1 MDKQKF
7 LQVFSEVLAPD
18 TDRVK
23 SATATLKAD
32 YYPLPESLTVLLQLL
47 LSDEPSPQRQ
57 LAASQARSLV
67 PKHWR
72 SYSSQVR
79 AQLRQR
85 LLQGTLQEDE
95 QIVRHAASRVITAI
109 AKIDL
114 EDNEW
119 PDVFDQ
125 LLGAAKSN
133 EPRQRE
139 VGTYLLFTGLE
150 TISEAMQHRNKELL
164 ATFKRTIHDSQSA
177 EVRINTMLA
186 ISRLAI
192 ALDSEEDPASLKLV
206 QDLVPDMVA
215 VLEQAIGAGD
225 EDRTTQCFEVF
236 QTLLGCDSSVLNKH
250 FADLTQFMVK
260 VASEKSLG
268 EDMRTQAIS
277 FLMQCMRYRKMKMQS
292 LKVGQQITLMCLE
305 IATELGDAMS
315 EDDEDVTTARSA
327 LGLLDE
333 MASSLPP
340 NQVVVPLLDALGPYV
355 NSPDPDRRQGGIMA
369 LGMVV
374 EGAPDFIATQLHE
387 IFPLIFRLL
396 EDSEMKVRR
405 AALDGVMRVSEELA
419 EEVGKEHKKLIPILV
434 KHLDSAMRGLKGL
447 DDKVHLDIIKASC
460 NSIESVVDGLEASE
474 VKPYLSEFMTR
485 FTKLFSIPDLKTRGA
500 AVSAAGSLGSVA
512 EEGFLPYFEPTM
524 HALQDFVELKD
535 SSDELDLRSQ
545 TIDAMGSMAM
555 AVGPKA
561 FQKYV
566 RPLMQATDEGLHL
579 DHPKLKE
586 TSYLFWAM
594 MAKVYKDDFKPFIEG
609 VVKAL
614 FESLETEEAD
624 LEVDLGE
631 ENADLAGKEI
641 TIGGK
646 KIKVAALAADTI
658 VDSDDIEDLDVDELA
673 DASDDDDEW
682 DDDLEVISAV
692 AQEKE
697 IAAEVLGEILT
708 HATKDYL
715 PYMEKTI
722 EAVLPLVEHE
732 YEGLQK
738 AALST
743 LFRAYAAVWELQP
756 DEISKWKP
764 GLPLQQQPGAQVKKL
779 GELIMTATLAMWE
792 NETDRALITDI
803 NRNIAATLKASGPSL
818 IADPTTLKPVTE
830 TLVQILTKDHP
841 CQKDFGDES
850 DAAEL
855 LSLDETSEYDWLTID
870 TAMDAI
876 CGLAAALGP
885 SFSELWKIFAKPV
898 LKYASGSSA
907 FERAT
912 AVGVVSEVIRSM
924 GGEGITPHTSTL
936 LPLLMKRLT
945 DEDPET
951 KSNAAYAVGLLQ
963 QHSQDDATILKQFPS
978 ILTKLEPLLQ
988 TANKARMKDN
998 AAGCVCR
1005 MIMRHPAKVPVPQVV
1020 TALIEEVLPLREDF
1034 DENEPV
1040 WDCLVGLY
1048 QQEEPTLISLTPQLL
1063 PILAEVLAPE
1073 PKDQLKEETRGKLV
1087 QLVGFLAGKDRKEV
1101 GKYEVLREV
1110 LS

>member
-119 PDVFDQ
+119 TDVFDQ

-139 VGTYLLFTGLE
+139 VGTYLLFTALE

-164 ATFKRTIHDSQSA
+164 ATFKRTIHDPQSA

-192 ALDSEEDPASLKLV
+192 ALDSEEDPALLKLV

-260 VASEKSLG
+260 FASEKSLG
-268 EDMRTQAIS
+268 EDMRTQAVS

-292 LKVGQQITLMCLE
+292 LKVGKQITLMCLE

-500 AVSAAGSLGSVA
+500 AVSAAGSLGSIA

-545 TIDAMGSMAM
+545 IIDAMGSMAM

-609 VVKAL
+609 VVTAL
-614 FESLETEEAD
+614 FESLETEESD
-624 LEVDLGE
+624 LEVNLGE

-646 KIKVAALAADTI
+646 KVKISALADDAI
-658 VDSDDIEDLDVDELA
+658 VDSDDIEDLDIDQLV

-779 GELIMTATLAMWE
+779 GELIMTATIVMWE
-792 NETDRALITDI
+792 NETDRYVWKSLPNNSYSLSFLMTY
-803 NRNIAATLKASGPSL
+803 TSL
-818 IADPTTLKPVTE
+818 IPAHSYAFHAIAENTRISTS
-830 TLVQILTKDHP
+830 DHP
-841 CQKDFGDES
+841 HIYYPLQS
-850 DAAEL
+850 QQ
-855 LSLDETSEYDWLTID
+855 
-870 TAMDAI
+870 
-876 CGLAAALGP
+876 
-885 SFSELWKIFAKPV
+885 
-898 LKYASGSSA
+898 GS
-907 FERAT
+907 R
-912 AVGVVSEVIRSM
+912 
-924 GGEGITPHTSTL
+924 
-936 LPLLMKRLT
+936 
-945 DEDPET
+945 
-951 KSNAAYAVGLLQ
+951 
-963 QHSQDDATILKQFPS
+963 
-978 ILTKLEPLLQ
+978 
-988 TANKARMKDN
+988 
-998 AAGCVCR
+998 
-1005 MIMRHPAKVPVPQVV
+1005 
-1020 TALIEEVLPLREDF
+1020 
-1034 DENEPV
+1034 
-1040 WDCLVGLY
+1040 
-1048 QQEEPTLISLTPQLL
+1048 
-1063 PILAEVLAPE
+1063 
-1073 PKDQLKEETRGKLV
+1073 
-1087 QLVGFLAGKDRKEV
+1087 
-1101 GKYEVLREV
+1101 
-1110 LS
+1110 